1 MKAYLKNCAT
11 ESFDPSVSAMSIY
24 EAVKKTITDGI
35 PLNQALEETLFI
47 EGKIKL
53 VNDSL
58 QGKWQQVTD
67 MVREILRQKGQ

>member
-1 MKAYLKNCAT
+1 MKSCAT
-11 ESFDPSVSAMSIY
+11 ENFDPSVSAMSIY
-24 EAVKKTITDGI
+24 EAVKKTITDNM

-58 QGKWQQVTD
+58 QGKWPQITD